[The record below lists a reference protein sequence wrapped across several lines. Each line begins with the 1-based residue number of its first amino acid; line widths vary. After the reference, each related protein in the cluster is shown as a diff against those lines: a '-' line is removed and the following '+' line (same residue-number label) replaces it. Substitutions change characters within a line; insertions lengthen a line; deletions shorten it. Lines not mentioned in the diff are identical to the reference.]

1 MMKKTA
7 ILLVAVALGVAACSS
22 TSTEEAAANLCS
34 SLSSLE
40 SSIGQVSSLSID
52 SSVDDA
58 EAAYDSVASA
68 WDNVKDDA
76 EVVNESA
83 AQEADDAVA
92 SLDDALNDISGDSS
106 IGDAVAQALTAI
118 QAFGAA
124 VQSIDDSITCE

>member
-1 MMKKTA
+1 MMKKVA
-7 ILLVAVALGVAACSS
+7 ILLAAVALGVAACSS

-40 SSIGQVSSLSID
+40 ASFGQVSSLGAD

-58 EAAYDSVASA
+58 QAAYDSVAGA
-68 WDNVKDDA
+68 WDDVKADA

-83 AQEADDAVA
+83 AQEADDAIE
-92 SLDDALNDISGDSS
+92 SLKDALNDISGDSS
-106 IGDAVAQALTAI
+106 ITDAAAQALTAL

-124 VQSIDDSITCE
+124 LQSIDDSITCE

>member
-40 SSIGQVSSLSID
+40 ATSTQVSSLGAD

-58 EAAYDSVASA
+58 QAAYDSVAGA
-68 WDNVKDDA
+68 WDDVKADA

-83 AQEADDAVA
+83 AQEADDAIE
-92 SLDDALNDISGDSS
+92 SLKDALNDVSGDSS
-106 IGDAVAQALTAI
+106 IADAAAQALTAL

-124 VQSIDDSITCE
+124 LESIDDSITCE

>member
-1 MMKKTA
+1 MKKTA
-7 ILLVAVALGVAACSS
+7 VLLAAVALGVAACSS

-40 SSIGQVSSLSID
+40 ATFGQVSSLGAD

-58 EAAYDSVASA
+58 QAAYHSVSGA
-68 WDNVKDDA
+68 WDGVKADA

-83 AQEADDAVA
+83 AQEADDAVE
-92 SLDDALNDISGDSS
+92 SLKDALNDISGDSS
-106 IGDAVAQALTAI
+106 ITDAAAQALTAL

-124 VQSIDDSITCE
+124 LQSIDDSITCE